1 MSSMKRFNAR
11 SRCLRPA
18 STSRHWRAAMVRGM
32 MSKGQARSMLPS
44 SEYTVKVT
52 PIWRM
57 VASAMR
63 RRDSISASLSAA
75 RQATRRRAGAR
86 ARPGLLISSSNSA
99 PLS

>member
-1 MSSMKRFNAR
+1 
-11 SRCLRPA
+11 
-18 STSRHWRAAMVRGM
+18 MVRGM

-63 RRDSISASLSAA
+63 RRDSISASPSDA
-75 RQATRRRAGAR
+75 R
-86 ARPGLLISSSNSA
+86 
-99 PLS
+99 